1 MKEVKGIDEC
11 FACGA
16 TLDWEYIPSP
26 RNGQIITYMVPDVK
40 ADITA
45 IGREDNKIKLEVLC
59 TCPKCGI
66 KNKYIKTV

>member
-11 FACGA
+11 FVCGA
-16 TLDWEYIPSP
+16 TMDWEYIQSP

-45 IGREDNKIKLEVLC
+45 IGREDDKIKLEVLC

>member
-11 FACGA
+11 FVCGA
-16 TLDWEYIPSP
+16 TMDQEYIPSP

-45 IGREDNKIKLEVLC
+45 IGREDDKIKLEVLC
-59 TCPKCGI
+59 TCPKCGT

>member
-11 FACGA
+11 FVCGA
-16 TLDWEYIPSP
+16 TMDWEYIPSP
-26 RNGQIITYMVPDVK
+26 RNGQVITYMVPDVK

-45 IGREDNKIKLEVLC
+45 IGREDDKIKLEVLC